1 MTGYSGMK
9 GKTRNNQVFV
19 KQAREFLVFLLL
31 CLWLYLKNRCR
42 KNVHLRDG
50 FVCFVL

>member
-1 MTGYSGMK
+1 MAGYSGMK

-19 KQAREFLVFLLL
+19 KQARGFLVFLLL
-31 CLWLYLKNRCR
+31 CLWFYPKNQYR